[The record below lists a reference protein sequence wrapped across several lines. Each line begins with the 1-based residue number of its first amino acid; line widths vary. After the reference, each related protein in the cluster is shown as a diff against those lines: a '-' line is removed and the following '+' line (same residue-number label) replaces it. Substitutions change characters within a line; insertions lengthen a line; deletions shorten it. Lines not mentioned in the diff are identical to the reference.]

1 MFKFLSRQNQCAD
14 HGTQVKAST
23 SQLRVDFLFQLGR
36 EVYQKISE
44 NEEKKLTNVF
54 KGHVRKGCVMECRVN
69 GDAVQKTEI
78 AKMIWKVAVGG
89 MSLSMTLYPSL

>member
-1 MFKFLSRQNQCAD
+1 MFEFLSRQNPCAD

-23 SQLRVDFLFQLGR
+23 SQLHVDFLFQLGR
-36 EVYQKISE
+36 EVYQKLSE
-44 NEEKKLTNVF
+44 NEKIFF

-78 AKMIWKVAVGG
+78 AKMIWKVAVDGIFFC
-89 MSLSMTLYPSL
+89 L

>member
-1 MFKFLSRQNQCAD
+1 MFRFLSRQNQCAD

-23 SQLRVDFLFQLGR
+23 SQLHVDFLFQLGR
-36 EVYQKISE
+36 EVYQKIS
-44 NEEKKLTNVF
+44 KKKKHKKNVF

-69 GDAVQKTEI
+69 GEVVQKTEI

>member
-1 MFKFLSRQNQCAD
+1 MW
-14 HGTQVKAST
+14 T
-23 SQLRVDFLFQLGR
+23 SCSSWGERFTKN
-36 EVYQKISE
+36 YQKK
-44 NEEKKLTNVF
+44 EKNKKNVF

-69 GDAVQKTEI
+69 GEVVQKTEI